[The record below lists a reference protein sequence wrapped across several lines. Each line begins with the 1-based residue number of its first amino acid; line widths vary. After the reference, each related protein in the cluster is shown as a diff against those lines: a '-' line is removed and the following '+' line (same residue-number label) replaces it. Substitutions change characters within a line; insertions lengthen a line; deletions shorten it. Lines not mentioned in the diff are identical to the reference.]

1 MTATEK
7 RLDAQPGG
15 QLGAGRQTAWWATES
30 EVDMAAALAGTGSG
44 YDCLRA
50 AKCNGRSDA
59 HRGHR
64 HRHAE

>member
-15 QLGAGRQTAWWATES
+15 QLGVGRQTAWWATES
-30 EVDMAAALAGTGSG
+30 EVNMALPLAATGSG
-44 YDCLRA
+44 HDRLRA
-50 AKCNGRSDA
+50 AKRDGRSDA